1 MNKLF
6 IFFYIIVFSF
16 SNIWAMENPFL
27 KKYNTEFEIPPFSKI
42 DESDFMPAFTMG
54 IEAHKKEIDS
64 IIKNSENPSFEN
76 VIIALEKSGSLLD
89 RVGAVFFNL
98 SGSTSNEEI
107 QNIEKD
113 ISPIL
118 SQHYDSISLNPK
130 IFKKIKYLWDNI
142 DSLNLSIEERK
153 ILEEKYKN
161 FIRNGAL
168 LEGDDK
174 EKYSSINQEIS
185 KLSVEFSQNLLAET
199 NNFEIILN
207 ENDLDGLTD
216 DIIALAKEEA
226 YKKYKETKD
235 SIYKDKYIFT
245 PHRSS
250 LYPFLT
256 YSKRRDLR
264 ERLYKGYI
272 MRGDNNN
279 EFDNKEITAKISSLR
294 VERANLLNF
303 ETHAHYVLDNTMAK
317 TPEAVYGLLD
327 QLWQPA
333 LSRASK
339 ELEELQSLVNKEGG
353 NFKIASWDWWYYSE
367 KLRKEKYDLND
378 EELKEFFTLDNTID
392 GIFKT
397 ANKLFG
403 LSFSERFDIELYHED
418 ARVWEVKD
426 RDGSH
431 LGIYIGDFYT
441 RASKRGGAWMSTF
454 KDQSN
459 FNGRERPIVVNVCNF
474 PPPSN
479 DKPSLLN
486 LEHVTT
492 LFHEFGHALHGLVTN
507 TEYSSLSG
515 TSVSRDFVE
524 FPSQVLE
531 HWAVEPELLKSY
543 AKHYKTGE
551 SISDDLILKM
561 QNASKFNQ
569 GFANVEYLAASYLD
583 MDWHSLTTNEIQDT
597 VEFENNSLKKI
608 GLIDEIVS
616 RYRTTYFQHIYSSSY
631 SAGYYSYI
639 WAAVLDSDAF
649 ARFKNTGEIFNKDL
663 ADKYRKF
670 ILEKGGTEDP
680 MELYRS
686 FAGSNPEISALLSD
700 RGLE

>member
-54 IEAHKKEIDS
+54 IDAHKKEIDS
-64 IIKNSENPSFEN
+64 IIKNYENPSFEN

-142 DSLNLSIEERK
+142 DNLNLSIEERK

-168 LEGDDK
+168 LEGDVK

-185 KLSVEFSQNLLAET
+185 KLSVKFSQNLLAET

-207 ENDLDGLTD
+207 ENDLDGLPD

-226 YKKYKETKD
+226 DKKYKETKD
-235 SIYKDKYIFT
+235 SIYKYKYIFT

-264 ERLYKGYI
+264 EKLYKGYI

-418 ARVWEVKD
+418 ARVWEVRDK
-426 RDGSH
+426 DGSH
-431 LGIYIGDFYT
+431 LGIYIGDYYT
-441 RASKRGGAWMSTF
+441 RSSKRGGAWMSTF

-459 FNGRERPIVVNVCNF
+459 FDGKERPIVVNVCNF

-507 TEYSSLSG
+507 TEYKSLSG

-551 SISDDLILKM
+551 SIGDDLILKM

-597 VEFENNSLKKI
+597 VEFEKNSLKKI

-649 ARFKNTGEIFNKDL
+649 SRFKNSGEIFNKDL
-663 ADKYRKF
+663 AEKYRKY

-686 FAGSNPEISALLSD
+686 FAGSNPEISALLND
-700 RGLE
+700 RGLN